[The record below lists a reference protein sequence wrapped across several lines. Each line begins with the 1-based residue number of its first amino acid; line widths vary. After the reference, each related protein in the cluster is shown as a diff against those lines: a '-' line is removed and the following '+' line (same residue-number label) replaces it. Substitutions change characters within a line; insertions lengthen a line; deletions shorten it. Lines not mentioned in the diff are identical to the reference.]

1 MAVSKLLRRDKQIQS
16 NYYFTTTNFIKRLA
30 PGTSEGDNMKLV
42 LAEPKYFKDSISIIS
57 DLVSEAKFKITKN
70 ALELVA
76 MDPANVA
83 MVIFKLLSSS
93 FTQYEVQDEEEI
105 AINLNSLKQ
114 ILRRAK
120 SDDMLMLETTED
132 NKLKIT
138 MKSGTIRSFSIPTL
152 ELEDKEQRVPDL
164 KFPITIEISSSAIT
178 EAIEDVSVVAE
189 SVTFLGEKSQ
199 LSIKAEGDLSK
210 AFIEIKPDE
219 GTKIKTESDAKFKAK
234 YSLEYLKKMV
244 QGGKLTEHVLLYF
257 NTDYPMKL
265 EYKVTDRLLLSFILA
280 PRVDND

>member
-1 MAVSKLLRRDKQIQS
+1 
-16 NYYFTTTNFIKRLA
+16 
-30 PGTSEGDNMKLV
+30 MKLV
-42 LAEPKYFKDSISIIS
+42 LAEPRFFKDSITIIS
-57 DLVSEAKFKITKN
+57 ELVTEAKFKVTKD

-93 FTQYEVQDEEEI
+93 FTQYEVKEEEEL
-105 AINLNSLKQ
+105 AINLNNLKQ

-120 SDDMLMLETTED
+120 SDDMLTLETTED

-138 MKSGTIRSFSIPTL
+138 MKSNTTRSFSIPTL
-152 ELEDKEQRVPDL
+152 ELEDKEQRVPEL
-164 KFPITIEISSSAIT
+164 SFPLSVETNSAVLT

-189 SVTFLGEKSQ
+189 SVTFLGEKNQ
-199 LSIKAEGDLSK
+199 LSVKAEGDLSK

-219 GTKIKTESDAKFKAK
+219 NTIIKTDSEDKLKAK
-234 YSLEYLKKMV
+234 YSLEYLKKMIL
-244 QGGKLTEHVLLYF
+244 GGKLTDHVSLQF

>member
-1 MAVSKLLRRDKQIQS
+1 
-16 NYYFTTTNFIKRLA
+16 
-30 PGTSEGDNMKLV
+30 MKLV

-57 DLVSEAKFKITKN
+57 ELVSEAKFKVN
-70 ALELVA
+70 ADGLEMIA

-93 FTQYEVQDEEEI
+93 FTEYDAKEPEEVS
-105 AINLNSLKQ
+105 INLNNLKQ

-120 SDDMLMLETTED
+120 NDDTLTLETTED
-132 NKLKIT
+132 NKLKIQL
-138 MKSGTIRSFSIPTL
+138 KSNTTRSFSIPTL
-152 ELEDKEQRVPDL
+152 DIEDKEQKVPEL
-164 KFPITIEISSSAIT
+164 NFPIVIEADSDVLS

-189 SVTFLGEKSQ
+189 SVTFLGEKEQ
-199 LSIKAEGDLSK
+199 LSVKAEGDLSK
-210 AFIEIKPDE
+210 AFIEIKNGE
-219 GTKIKTESDAKFKAK
+219 RTSIKTDSTEKFKAK

-244 QGGKLTEHVLLYF
+244 AGGKLSDNLSLHF

-265 EYKVTDRLLLSFILA
+265 EYKVTDKLLLSFILA